1 MQTPKTLIEAIRYF
15 GQPGVALAFAA
26 KLRWPDG
33 IFCGRCGEEDPMFLA
48 TVERWKCRGC
58 GNQFSVKKGTIM
70 EDSPIPLDKW
80 LCAIW
85 MIANCKNGVS
95 SYEIARALGITQKSG
110 WFLLHRI
117 RHAMQLG
124 TIAKLT
130 GPVETDETY
139 IGGKVKNMSKS
150 RRKAHRE
157 ASPNSTSEKAIVA
170 GVLERGGH
178 VRATIIPNTSG
189 QVLQDHIRQNVEPGA
204 KVFTD
209 GNQGYIG
216 IEKDY
221 SRGAVNHAIEEY
233 VRGEVHVNGIE
244 NFWAL
249 LKRGLHGTYVNV
261 EPFHLVRYLDE
272 QIFRYNTR
280 KTNDAGRFVS
290 MLSRLAG
297 KRLTYKAL
305 INGLEPQTC

>member
-1 MQTPKTLIEAIRYF
+1 MEAIRYF
-15 GQPGVALAFAA
+15 AQPGVALAFAA

-33 IFCGRCGEEDPMFLA
+33 IFCGRCGEQNPMFLK

-58 GNQFSVKKGTIM
+58 GNQFSVKKGSIM

-85 MIANCKNGVS
+85 MLANCKNGVS
-95 SYEIARALGITQKSG
+95 SYEIARALGITQKSA
-110 WFLLHRI
+110 WFMLHRI

-130 GPVETDETY
+130 GPVETDETF
-139 IGGKVKNMSKS
+139 IGGKLKNMSKS
-150 RRKAHRE
+150 RRKAHRQ

-170 GVLERGGH
+170 GVLERGGKI
-178 VRATIIPNTSG
+178 RATVIPNTSG
-189 QVLQDHIRQNVEPGA
+189 KVLQDHIRENVEPGS
-204 KVFTD
+204 KLYTD

-216 IEKDY
+216 IEKEYD
-221 SRGAVNHAIEEY
+221 RGSVNHAIEEY

-280 KTNDAGRFVS
+280 KTNDAGRFTS

-305 INGLEPQTC
+305 ISGLEPQTC